1 MSDFR
6 MDEAGL
12 FLERQLEYIRPQIF
26 EVAYADIKYPT
37 LLPVTSEA
45 GQGAQTFT
53 YRIMDSTGEFKLIAD
68 AADDLP
74 RSDISQ
80 VEKSINIRSFGGSF
94 GYTVQELRAAQM
106 ANIALEQRR
115 ASAVRRAYEEKVEA
129 LAMFGESTV
138 GLAGF
143 FNNSTVDVITAD
155 HWFTGTTASGVGT
168 SQEMLELLNYGV
180 TAIINGSNMK
190 EQPDT
195 ILMAYEDYNTISTTR
210 NSDSSDVTVLEYFL
224 RTNPYIRNVE
234 PINQLDKDNSVLN
247 SNRMVVYKRDP
258 EKVQLHIPQPLE
270 LFPPQ
275 QRGLEFIVPA
285 HARVG
290 GVALYY
296 PKSVIYVQATA

>member
-12 FLERQLEYIRPQIF
+12 FLERQLEYIRPQVF
-26 EVAYADIKYPT
+26 EIQYADIKYPT
-37 LLPVTSEA
+37 ILPVTSEA
-45 GQGAQTFT
+45 GPGAQTFT

-74 RSDISQ
+74 RADISQ
-80 VEKSINIRSFGGSF
+80 TEKSINIRSFGGSF

-115 ASAVRRAYEEKVEA
+115 AAAVRRAYEEKVEDV
-129 LAMFGESTV
+129 AMFGESVV
-138 GLAGF
+138 GLSGF
-143 FNNSTVDVITAD
+143 FNNATVDVVAAD
-155 HWFTGTTASGVGT
+155 KWFTGTTATGT
-168 SQEMLELLNYGV
+168 TAQDMLELLNYGV
-180 TAIINGSNMK
+180 SAIISASQMK

-195 ILMAYEDYNTISTTR
+195 ILMAYEDYNKVSTTR

-234 PINQLDKDNSVLN
+234 PINQLDSSNGSL
-247 SNRMVVYKRDP
+247 STNRMVIYKRDP

-296 PKSVIYVQATA
+296 PKSVIYIQAP

>member
-129 LAMFGESTV
+129 VAMFGESSV
-138 GLAGF
+138 NLAGF
-143 FNNSTVDVITAD
+143 FNNATVDVIAADKWFDTA
-155 HWFTGTTASGVGT
+155 TA
-168 SQEMLELLNYGV
+168 QEMLELLNYGV
-180 TAIINGSNMK
+180 SAIINASNMK

-195 ILMAYEDYNTISTTR
+195 ILLAYEDYNKISTTR

-234 PINQLDKDNSVLN
+234 PINKLDAGNSVLN
-247 SNRMVVYKRDP
+247 TNRMVVYKRDP

-296 PKSVIYVQATA
+296 PKSVIYVQASA

>member
-12 FLERQLEYIRPQIF
+12 FLERQLEFIRPQVF
-26 EVAYADIKYPT
+26 EVQYADIKYPT
-37 LLPVTSEA
+37 ILPVTSEA
-45 GQGAQTFT
+45 GPGAQTFT
-53 YRIMDSTGEFKLIAD
+53 YRVMDATGEFKLIAD

-74 RSDISQ
+74 RADISQ

-115 ASAVRRAYEEKVEA
+115 ASAVRRAYEEKVEEVA
-129 LAMFGESTV
+129 LFGESSV
-138 GLAGF
+138 GLQGF
-143 FNNSTVDVITAD
+143 FNNATVDVVAAD
-155 HWFTGTTASGVGT
+155 KWFSDSGTTA
-168 SQEMLELLNYGV
+168 QDMLDLLNYGV

-195 ILMAYEDYNTISTTR
+195 ILMAWDDYNTISTRR
-210 NSDSSDVTVLEYFL
+210 NSDSSDVTVMEYFL
-224 RTNPYIRNVE
+224 RTNPYIRNIE
-234 PINQLDKDNSVLN
+234 PINQLDADKSTL
-247 SNRMVVYKRDP
+247 SKNRMVFYKRDP
-258 EKVQLHIPQPLE
+258 QKVQLHIPQPLE

-296 PKSVIYVQATA
+296 PKSVLYLQAP

>member
-12 FLERQLEYIRPQIF
+12 FLERQLEYIRPQVFDIT
-26 EVAYADIKYPT
+26 YADIKYPT

-45 GQGAQTFT
+45 GPGAQTFT

-74 RSDISQ
+74 RADISQ

-129 LAMFGESTV
+129 VAMFGESSV
-138 GLAGF
+138 NLAGF
-143 FNNSTVDVITAD
+143 FNNATVDIIAAD
-155 HWFTGTTASGVGT
+155 RWFTGSTASGT
-168 SQEMLELLNYGV
+168 AQDMLELLNYGV
-180 TAIINGSNMK
+180 SAIINASKMK

-195 ILMAYEDYNTISTTR
+195 ILLAYEDYNKISTTR

-234 PINQLDKDNSVLN
+234 PVNQLDADNSVLN
-247 SNRMVVYKRDP
+247 TNRMVVYKRDP

-296 PKSVIYVQATA
+296 PKSVIYVQASA

>member
-1 MSDFR
+1 MTDFR
-6 MDEAGL
+6 MDTAGL
-12 FLERQLEYIRPQIF
+12 FLERQLEYIRPQVF
-26 EVAYADIKYPT
+26 EIQYADIKYST
-37 LLPVTSEA
+37 ILPVTSEA
-45 GQGAQTFT
+45 GTGAQTFT
-53 YRIMDSTGEFKLIAD
+53 YRIMDSTGEFRLLAD
-68 AADDLP
+68 AASDLP
-74 RSDISQ
+74 RADISQ

-115 ASAVRRAYEEKVEA
+115 AAAVRRAYEEKVESVA
-129 LAMFGESTV
+129 LFGESTV

-143 FNNSTVDVITAD
+143 FNNSSVDIVAAD
-155 HWFTGTTASGVGT
+155 KWFTTASVT
-168 SQEMLELLNYGV
+168 AQEMNELLNYGV
-180 TAIINGSNMK
+180 SAIINGSKMK

-195 ILMAYEDYNTISTTR
+195 ILLGYEDYNKVSTTR

-234 PINQLDKDNSVLN
+234 PINQLTKGNNGGKLN
-247 SNRMVVYKRDP
+247 TSRMVVYKRDP

-270 LFPPQ
+270 LFPAQ

-296 PKSVIYVQATA
+296 PKSVIYVQASS

>member
-1 MSDFR
+1 MTDSR
-6 MDEAGL
+6 MDTAGL
-12 FLERQLEYIRPQIF
+12 FLERQLEYIRPQVF
-26 EVAYADIKYPT
+26 EIQYSDIKYPT
-37 LLPVTSEA
+37 ILPVTSEA
-45 GQGAQTFT
+45 GSGAQTFT
-53 YRIMDSTGEFKLIAD
+53 YRIMDSTGEFRLLAD
-68 AADDLP
+68 NAADLA
-74 RSDISQ
+74 RADISQ

-115 ASAVRRAYEEKVEA
+115 AAAVRRAYEEKVESVA
-129 LAMFGESTV
+129 LFGESTV

-143 FNNSTVDVITAD
+143 FNNASVDIVAAD
-155 HWFTGTTASGVGT
+155 KWFTTVGTTA
-168 SQEMLELLNYGV
+168 QEMIELLNYGV
-180 TAIINGSNMK
+180 SAIINGSNMK

-195 ILMAYEDYNTISTTR
+195 ILMGYDDYNKVSTTR

-224 RTNPYIRNVE
+224 RTNPYITNVE
-234 PINQLDKDNSVLN
+234 PINQLVKGKNNGKLN
-247 SNRMVVYKRDP
+247 TNRMVVYKRDP

-296 PKSVIYVQATA
+296 PKSVIYVQASS

>member
-80 VEKSINIRSFGGSF
+80 VERSINIRSFGGSF

-115 ASAVRRAYEEKVEA
+115 AAAVRRAYEEKVEA
-129 LAMFGESTV
+129 VAMFGESTV

-143 FNNSTVDVITAD
+143 FNNSTVDVIAAD
-155 HWFTGTTASGVGT
+155 YWFTGATASGT

-180 TAIINGSNMK
+180 SAIINASNMK

-195 ILMAYEDYNTISTTR
+195 ILLAYEDYNKISTTR

-247 SNRMVVYKRDP
+247 TNRMVVYKRDP

-296 PKSVIYVQATA
+296 PKSVIYVQASA

>member
-115 ASAVRRAYEEKVEA
+115 AAAVRRAYEEKVEA
-129 LAMFGESTV
+129 VAMFGESTV

-143 FNNSTVDVITAD
+143 FNNSTVDVIAANY
-155 HWFTGTTASGVGT
+155 WFTGATASGT

-180 TAIINGSNMK
+180 SAIINASNMK

-195 ILMAYEDYNTISTTR
+195 ILLAYEDYNKISTTR

-247 SNRMVVYKRDP
+247 TNRMVVYKRDP

-296 PKSVIYVQATA
+296 PKSVIYVQASA

>member
-1 MSDFR
+1 MTDFR
-6 MDEAGL
+6 MDTAGL
-12 FLERQLEYIRPQIF
+12 FLERQLEFIRPQVF
-26 EVAYADIKYPT
+26 EIQYADIKYST
-37 LLPVTSEA
+37 ILPVTSEA
-45 GQGAQTFT
+45 GPGAQTFT
-53 YRIMDSTGEFKLIAD
+53 YRIMDSTGEFRLLAD
-68 AADDLP
+68 AASDLP
-74 RSDISQ
+74 RADISQ

-115 ASAVRRAYEEKVEA
+115 AAAVRRAYEEKVESVA
-129 LAMFGESTV
+129 LFGESTV
-138 GLAGF
+138 NLAGF
-143 FNNSTVDVITAD
+143 FNNSAVDIVAAD
-155 HWFTGTTASGVGT
+155 KWFTTAAVT
-168 SQEMLELLNYGV
+168 AQEMNELLNYGV
-180 TAIINGSNMK
+180 SAIINGSKMK

-195 ILMAYEDYNTISTTR
+195 ILLGYEDYNKVSTTR

-234 PINQLDKDNSVLN
+234 PINQLTKGNNGGKLN
-247 SNRMVVYKRDP
+247 TSRMVVYKRDP

-270 LFPPQ
+270 LFPAQ

-296 PKSVIYVQATA
+296 PKSVIYVQASS

>member
-12 FLERQLEYIRPQIF
+12 FLERQLEFIRPQVF
-26 EVAYADIKYPT
+26 EVTYADIKYPT

-45 GQGAQTFT
+45 GPGAQTFT

-74 RSDISQ
+74 RADISQ
-80 VEKSINIRSFGGSF
+80 IERTINIRSFGGSF

-106 ANIALEQRR
+106 ATIALEQRR
-115 ASAVRRAYEEKVEA
+115 ATAVRRAYEEKVESV
-129 LAMFGESTV
+129 AMFGESSV
-138 GLAGF
+138 GLVGF
-143 FNNSTVDVITAD
+143 FNNPTVDVVAADKWFDTSTA
-155 HWFTGTTASGVGT
+155 
-168 SQEMLELLNYGV
+168 QEMLELLNYGV
-180 TAIINGSNMK
+180 SAIINASKMK

-195 ILMAYEDYNTISTTR
+195 ILLAYEDYNKISTTR

-234 PINQLDKDNSVLN
+234 PINQLDAGNSVLN
-247 SNRMVVYKRDP
+247 TNRMVVYKRAP

-296 PKSVIYVQATA
+296 PKSVIYVQASS

>member
-1 MSDFR
+1 MSEFR

-12 FLERQLEYIRPQIF
+12 FLDRQLEYIRPQIF
-26 EVAYADIKYPT
+26 EVEYADIKYPT
-37 LLPVTSEA
+37 ILPVTSEA
-45 GQGAQTFT
+45 GPGAQTFT
-53 YRIMDSTGEFKLIAD
+53 YRVMDATGDFKLISD

-74 RSDISQ
+74 RADVSQ

-106 ANIALEQRR
+106 ANVALEQRR
-115 ASAVRRAYEEKVEA
+115 AAALRRAYEEKVEQVA
-129 LAMFGESTV
+129 LFGETGV

-143 FNNSTVDVITAD
+143 FNNSTVDVVAADKWFTGSTA
-155 HWFTGTTASGVGT
+155 TGTTA
-168 SQEMLELLNYGV
+168 QDMLELLNYGV

-195 ILMAYEDYNTISTTR
+195 ILMAWEDYNKISTTR

-224 RTNPYIRNVE
+224 RTNPFIRNIE
-234 PINQLDKDNSVLN
+234 PINQLDADKSELN
-247 SNRMVVYKRDP
+247 KNRMVFYRRDP
-258 EKVQLHIPQPLE
+258 GKVQLHIPQPLE

-285 HARVG
+285 HARIG

-296 PKSVIYVQATA
+296 PKSVLYLQAP

>member
-12 FLERQLEYIRPQIF
+12 FLERQLEYIRPQVF

-37 LLPVTSEA
+37 ILPVTSEA
-45 GQGAQTFT
+45 GPGAQTFT
-53 YRIMDSTGEFKLIAD
+53 YRVMDATGEFKLIAD

-74 RSDISQ
+74 RADISQ

-115 ASAVRRAYEEKVEA
+115 ASAVRRAYEEKVEEV
-129 LAMFGESTV
+129 AMFGESSV
-138 GLAGF
+138 GLQGF
-143 FNNSTVDVITAD
+143 FNNATVDVVAAD
-155 HWFTGTTASGVGT
+155 KWFTDSGTTA
-168 SQEMLELLNYGV
+168 QEMLDLLNYGV

-195 ILMAYEDYNTISTTR
+195 ILMAWEDYNTISTRR
-210 NSDSSDVTVLEYFL
+210 NSDSSDVTVMEYFL
-224 RTNPYIRNVE
+224 RTNPYIRNIE
-234 PINQLDKDNSVLN
+234 PINQLDADKSTL
-247 SNRMVVYKRDP
+247 SKNRMVFYKRDP
-258 EKVQLHIPQPLE
+258 QKVQLHIPQPLE

-275 QRGLEFIVPA
+275 QRGLEFVVPA

-290 GVALYY
+290 GVAIYF
-296 PKSVIYVQATA
+296 PKSVIYVQNN

>member
-1 MSDFR
+1 MSEFR

-12 FLERQLEYIRPQIF
+12 FLERQLEYIRPQVF
-26 EVAYADIKYPT
+26 EVEYADIKYPT
-37 LLPVTSEA
+37 ILPVTSEA
-45 GQGAQTFT
+45 GPGAQTFT
-53 YRIMDSTGEFKLIAD
+53 YRIMDATGDFKLISD

-74 RSDISQ
+74 RADVSQ

-106 ANIALEQRR
+106 ANLALEQRR
-115 ASAVRRAYEEKVEA
+115 AAAVRRAYEEKVESVA
-129 LAMFGESTV
+129 LFGEASV

-143 FNNSTVDVITAD
+143 FNNSTVDVVSADKWFTGATA
-155 HWFTGTTASGVGT
+155 TGTTA
-168 SQEMLELLNYGV
+168 QDMLDLLNQGV

-195 ILMAYEDYNTISTTR
+195 ILMAWEDYNVVSTTR

-224 RTNPYIRNVE
+224 RTNPFIRNVE
-234 PINQLDKDNSVLN
+234 PINQLDSDKSSL
-247 SNRMVVYKRDP
+247 SKNRMVIYKRDP
-258 EKVQLHIPQPLE
+258 GKVQLHIPQPLE

-296 PKSVIYVQATA
+296 PKSVIYVQAP

>member
-12 FLERQLEYIRPQIF
+12 FLERQLEYIRPQVF
-26 EVAYADIKYPT
+26 EVQYADIKYPT
-37 LLPVTSEA
+37 ILPVTSEA
-45 GQGAQTFT
+45 GPGAQTFT
-53 YRIMDSTGEFKLIAD
+53 YRIMDSTGEFRLIAD

-74 RSDISQ
+74 RADISQ
-80 VEKSINIRSFGGSF
+80 TEKSINIRSFGGSF

-106 ANIALEQRR
+106 ASIALEQRR
-115 ASAVRRAYEEKVEA
+115 AAAVRRAYEEKVEEV
-129 LAMFGESTV
+129 AMFGESAV

-143 FNNSTVDVITAD
+143 FNNATVDVVAAD
-155 HWFTGTTASGVGT
+155 KWFTGTTATGT
-168 SQEMLELLNYGV
+168 TAQDMLELLNYGV
-180 TAIINGSNMK
+180 SAIINGSKMK

-195 ILMAYEDYNTISTTR
+195 ILMAYEDYNKVSTTR

-234 PINQLDKDNSVLN
+234 PINQLDADNSSLN
-247 SNRMVVYKRDP
+247 TNRMVVYKRDP

-296 PKSVIYVQATA
+296 PKSVIYVQAP

>member
-12 FLERQLEYIRPQIF
+12 FLERQLEYIRPQVF
-26 EVAYADIKYPT
+26 EVTYADIKYPT
-37 LLPVTSEA
+37 ILPVTSEA
-45 GQGAQTFT
+45 GPGAQTFT
-53 YRIMDSTGEFKLIAD
+53 YRVMDSTGEFRLIAD

-74 RSDISQ
+74 RADISQ

-115 ASAVRRAYEEKVEA
+115 ASAVRRAYEEKVENV
-129 LAMFGESTV
+129 AMFGESTV

-143 FNNSTVDVITAD
+143 FNNSTVDVLAAD
-155 HWFTGTTASGVGT
+155 KWFSSSGIT

-180 TAIINGSNMK
+180 TAIVNGSKMK

-195 ILMAYEDYNTISTTR
+195 ILMAYEDYRVVSTQR
-210 NSDSSDVTVLEYFL
+210 NSDSSDMTVLEYFL
-224 RTNPYIRNVE
+224 RTNPYIRNIE
-234 PINQLDKDNSVLN
+234 PINQLDADNSVLN
-247 SNRMVVYKRDP
+247 TNRMVVYRRDP

-275 QRGLEFIVPA
+275 HRGLEFIVPA

-296 PKSVIYVQATA
+296 PKSVVYVQASS

>member
-12 FLERQLEYIRPQIF
+12 FLERQLEFIRPQIF
-26 EVAYADIKYPT
+26 EVAYADIKYST
-37 LLPVTSEA
+37 ILPVTSEA

-74 RSDISQ
+74 RADISQ

-115 ASAVRRAYEEKVEA
+115 AQAVRRAYEEKVEEVA
-129 LAMFGESTV
+129 LFGESSV

-143 FNNSTVDVITAD
+143 FNNATVDVITANK
-155 HWFTGTTASGVGT
+155 WFTDSGTTA
-168 SQEMLELLNYGV
+168 QEMLELLNYGV
-180 TAIINGSNMK
+180 TGIINASQMK

-195 ILMAYEDYNTISTTR
+195 ILMAWNDYREISTRR

-224 RTNPYIRNVE
+224 RTNPYINNIE
-234 PINQLDKDNSVLN
+234 PINQLDKTKSGLTT
-247 SNRMVVYKRDP
+247 NRMVVYKRDP
-258 EKVQLHIPQPLE
+258 GKVQLHIPQPLE

-296 PKSVIYVQATA
+296 PKSAIYVQASA

>member
-12 FLERQLEYIRPQIF
+12 FLSRQLEYIRPQVF
-26 EVAYADIKYPT
+26 EIQYADIKYPT
-37 LLPVTSEA
+37 ILPVTSEA
-45 GQGAQTFT
+45 GPGAQTFT
-53 YRIMDSTGEFKLIAD
+53 YRIMDATGDFKVISD

-74 RSDISQ
+74 RADISQ
-80 VEKSINIRSFGGSF
+80 TEKSINIRSIGGSF

-115 ASAVRRAYEEKVEA
+115 ASAVRRAYEEKVEGI
-129 LAMFGESTV
+129 AMFGESSV

-143 FNNSTVDVITAD
+143 FNNSTVDLVVAD
-155 HWFTGTTASGVGT
+155 KWFTDSGTTA
-168 SQEMLELLNYGV
+168 QEMLELLNYGV
-180 TAIINGSNMK
+180 TAIVNGSQMK
-190 EQPDT
+190 EEPDT
-195 ILMAYEDYNTISTTR
+195 ILMPFEDYSKVSTTR

-234 PINQLDKDNSVLN
+234 PINQLKAGNGSLTK
-247 SNRMVVYKRDP
+247 NRMVVYKRDP
-258 EKVQLHIPQPLE
+258 QKVQLHLPQPLE

-296 PKSVIYVQATA
+296 PKSVIYVQDN

>member
-12 FLERQLEYIRPQIF
+12 FLERQLEYIRPQVF

-37 LLPVTSEA
+37 ILPVTSEA
-45 GQGAQTFT
+45 GPGAQTFT
-53 YRIMDSTGEFKLIAD
+53 YRVMDATGEFKLIAD

-74 RSDISQ
+74 RADISQ

-115 ASAVRRAYEEKVEA
+115 ASAVRRAYEEKVEEV
-129 LAMFGESTV
+129 AMFGESSV
-138 GLAGF
+138 GLQGF
-143 FNNSTVDVITAD
+143 FNNATVDVVAAD
-155 HWFTGTTASGVGT
+155 KWFTDSGTTA
-168 SQEMLELLNYGV
+168 QEMLDLLNYGV

-195 ILMAYEDYNTISTTR
+195 ILMAWEDYNTISTRR
-210 NSDSSDVTVLEYFL
+210 NSDSSDVTVMEYFL
-224 RTNPYIRNVE
+224 RTNPYIRNIE
-234 PINQLDKDNSVLN
+234 PINQLDADKSIL
-247 SNRMVVYKRDP
+247 SKNRMVFYKRDP
-258 EKVQLHIPQPLE
+258 QKVQLHIPQPLE

-296 PKSVIYVQATA
+296 PKSVLYLQAP

>member
-1 MSDFR
+1 MYDFR

-115 ASAVRRAYEEKVEA
+115 AAAVRRAYEEKVEA
-129 LAMFGESTV
+129 VAMFGESTV

-143 FNNSTVDVITAD
+143 FNNSTVDVIAANY
-155 HWFTGTTASGVGT
+155 WFTGTTASGT

-180 TAIINGSNMK
+180 SAIINASNMK

-195 ILMAYEDYNTISTTR
+195 ILLAYEDYNKISTTR

-247 SNRMVVYKRDP
+247 TNRMVVYKRDP

-296 PKSVIYVQATA
+296 PKSVIYVQASS

>member
-1 MSDFR
+1 MSEFR

-12 FLERQLEYIRPQIF
+12 FLERQLEFIRPQVF
-26 EVAYADIKYPT
+26 EVEYADIKYPT
-37 LLPVTSEA
+37 ILPVTSEA
-45 GQGAQTFT
+45 GPGAQTFT
-53 YRIMDSTGEFKLIAD
+53 YRIMDATGDFKLISD

-74 RSDISQ
+74 RADVSQ
-80 VEKSINIRSFGGSF
+80 TEKSISIRSFGGSF

-106 ANIALEQRR
+106 ANVALEQRR
-115 ASAVRRAYEEKVEA
+115 AAAVRRAYEEKVEEVA
-129 LAMFGESTV
+129 LFGESSV
-138 GLAGF
+138 NLVGF
-143 FNNSTVDVITAD
+143 FNNSTVDVVAADKWFTGATA
-155 HWFTGTTASGVGT
+155 TGTTA
-168 SQEMLELLNYGV
+168 QDMLALLNQGV

-195 ILMAYEDYNTISTTR
+195 ILMAWEDYSVVSTTR

-224 RTNPYIRNVE
+224 RTNPFIRNVE
-234 PINQLDKDNSVLN
+234 PINQLDADKSVLN
-247 SNRMVVYKRDP
+247 KNRMVIYKRDP
-258 EKVQLHIPQPLE
+258 GKVQLHIPQPLE

-296 PKSVIYVQATA
+296 PKSVIYIQAP

>member
-1 MSDFR
+1 MSEFR

-12 FLERQLEYIRPQIF
+12 FLERQLEYIRPQVF
-26 EVAYADIKYPT
+26 ETVYADIKYPT
-37 LLPVTSEA
+37 ILPVTSEA
-45 GQGAQTFT
+45 GNAAQTFT
-53 YRIMDSTGEFKLIAD
+53 YRIMDSTGDFKLIAD

-74 RSDISQ
+74 RADISQ
-80 VEKSINIRSFGGSF
+80 TEKSIVIRSFGGSF

-115 ASAVRRAYEEKVEA
+115 AAAVRRAYEEKVEEV
-129 LAMFGESTV
+129 AMFGESAAN
-138 GLAGF
+138 LAGF
-143 FNNSTVDVITAD
+143 FNNSTVDVLQAD
-155 HWFTGTTASGVGT
+155 KWFTDSGTT

-180 TAIINGSNMK
+180 TAIVNSTNMK

-195 ILMAYEDYNTISTTR
+195 ILISYEDFRIISTQR

-224 RTNPYIRNVE
+224 RTNPFIRNIE
-234 PINQLDKDNSVLN
+234 PILQLDKDKSSLQT
-247 SNRMVVYKRDP
+247 NRMVVYKRDP

-290 GVALYY
+290 GVALYF
-296 PKSVIYVQATA
+296 PKSVIYVQND

>member
-12 FLERQLEYIRPQIF
+12 FLERQLEFIRPQVF

-37 LLPVTSEA
+37 ILPVTSEA
-45 GQGAQTFT
+45 GPGAQTFT
-53 YRIMDSTGEFKLIAD
+53 YRVMDATGEFKLIAD

-74 RSDISQ
+74 RADISQ

-106 ANIALEQRR
+106 ANISLEQRR
-115 ASAVRRAYEEKVEA
+115 ASAVRRAYEEKVEEVA
-129 LAMFGESTV
+129 LFGESSV
-138 GLAGF
+138 GLQGF
-143 FNNSTVDVITAD
+143 FNNATVDVIAAD
-155 HWFTGTTASGVGT
+155 KWFSDSGTTA
-168 SQEMLELLNYGV
+168 QEMLHLLNYGV

-195 ILMAYEDYNTISTTR
+195 ILMAWEDYNTISTRR
-210 NSDSSDVTVLEYFL
+210 NSDSSDVTVMEYFL
-224 RTNPYIRNVE
+224 RTNPYIRNIE
-234 PINQLDKDNSVLN
+234 PINQLDADKSTL
-247 SNRMVVYKRDP
+247 SKNRMVFYKRDP
-258 EKVQLHIPQPLE
+258 QKVQLHIPQPLE

-296 PKSVIYVQATA
+296 PKSVLYLQAP

>member
-12 FLERQLEYIRPQIF
+12 FLERQLEFIRPQVF
-26 EVAYADIKYPT
+26 EVTYADIKYPT

-45 GQGAQTFT
+45 GPGAQTFT

-74 RSDISQ
+74 RADISQ

-129 LAMFGESTV
+129 VAMFGESSV
-138 GLAGF
+138 NLAGF
-143 FNNSTVDVITAD
+143 FNNATVDVIATD
-155 HWFTGTTASGVGT
+155 RWFTGSTASGT
-168 SQEMLELLNYGV
+168 AQDMLELLNYGV
-180 TAIINGSNMK
+180 SAIINASNMK

-195 ILMAYEDYNTISTTR
+195 ILLAYEDYNKISTTR

-234 PINQLDKDNSVLN
+234 PINQLDADNSVLN
-247 SNRMVVYKRDP
+247 TNRMVVYKRDP

-290 GVALYY
+290 DVALYY
-296 PKSVIYVQATA
+296 PKSVIYVQASA

>member
-12 FLERQLEYIRPQIF
+12 FLERQLEYIRPQVF
-26 EVAYADIKYPT
+26 EVTYADIKYPT
-37 LLPVTSEA
+37 ILPVTSEA
-45 GQGAQTFT
+45 GPGAQTFT
-53 YRIMDSTGEFKLIAD
+53 YRVMDSTGEFRLIAD

-74 RSDISQ
+74 RADISQ

-115 ASAVRRAYEEKVEA
+115 ASAVRRAYEEKVENV
-129 LAMFGESTV
+129 AMFGESTV

-143 FNNSTVDVITAD
+143 FNNSTVDVLAAD
-155 HWFTGTTASGVGT
+155 KWFSSSGIT

-180 TAIINGSNMK
+180 TAIVNGSKMK

-195 ILMAYEDYNTISTTR
+195 ILMAYEDYRVVSTQR
-210 NSDSSDVTVLEYFL
+210 NSDSSDMTVLEYFL
-224 RTNPYIRNVE
+224 RTNPYIRNIE
-234 PINQLDKDNSVLN
+234 PINQLDADNSVLN
-247 SNRMVVYKRDP
+247 TNRMVVYRRDP

-296 PKSVIYVQATA
+296 PKSVVYVQASS

>member
-1 MSDFR
+1 MTTEFR

-12 FLERQLEYIRPQIF
+12 FLERQLEFIRPQVF
-26 EVAYADIKYPT
+26 EVTYADIKYPT
-37 LLPVTSEA
+37 ILPVTAEA
-45 GQGAQTFT
+45 GPGAQTFT

-74 RSDISQ
+74 RADISQ
-80 VEKSINIRSFGGSF
+80 TEKSINIRSFGGSF

-115 ASAVRRAYEEKVEA
+115 AAAVRRAYEEKVENV
-129 LAMFGESTV
+129 AMFGESTV

-143 FNNSTVDVITAD
+143 FNNSTVDVLVAD
-155 HWFTGTTASGVGT
+155 RWFTGTTASGT
-168 SQEMLELLNYGV
+168 AQDMLELMNYGV
-180 TAIINGSNMK
+180 SAIINGSKMK

-195 ILMAYEDYNTISTTR
+195 ILMAYEDYNKVSTTR

-234 PINQLDKDNSVLN
+234 PVNQLDADNSVLN
-247 SNRMVVYKRDP
+247 TNRMVVYKRDP

-296 PKSVIYVQATA
+296 PKSVVYVQASA